1 MPRRRF
7 SQEVGTQRILTRIRA
22 VTESPLK
29 EIGEKLFVVFSE
41 LQGSNDGRDVN
52 DFADLALAFDRIVDL
67 FPATYGERFYFD
79 AAMIQ
84 ASADSLSNQQL
95 TFNPMIVPLHSNK
108 WGHQSLSMPS
118 WSKTDIDM
126 VDFVL
131 FPGQDDVSE
140 VNLLSYPFLLHELGH
155 NILFKYD
162 DPFRSGFKR
171 ALDMI
176 TNKLALGS
184 IADQGA
190 IRLQSQQSIETV
202 RTYWEPTP
210 DHKNWAYEL
219 AIDILALW
227 LTGPAYLAAFIDE
240 TDKPGIDPF
249 LLQDHP
255 PYQLRAQA
263 LVLVANRIGWQKHC
277 DALNQLLSNW
287 WTSQQTRRTP
297 EVNRYVALSN
307 EEILESCIGLALET
321 CKTLQLPQCTEE
333 VVSKLKYTLGQND
346 TPELGLDVIIA
357 AWLVH
362 EERGDDAYQVW
373 QSRTIKELQ
382 QYITQ

>member
-7 SQEVGTQRILTRIRA
+7 SQQVGSQRILTRIRA

-29 EIGEKLFVVFSE
+29 EIGEKLFGVFSE
-41 LQGSNDGRDVN
+41 LQDADNRRDLN
-52 DFADLALAFDRIVDL
+52 NFADLSHTFDRIVDL

-84 ASADSLSNQQL
+84 ASVDSLSNQQL
-95 TFNPMIVPLHSNK
+95 TFNPMIVPRHSNK
-108 WGHQSLSMPS
+108 WGHQSLPMPS
-118 WSKTDIDM
+118 GSKTEIDM
-126 VDFVL
+126 VDFIL
-131 FPGQDDVSE
+131 FPGQDDINE

-162 DPFRSGFKR
+162 DAFRSGFKQTLE
-171 ALDMI
+171 AI
-176 TNKLALGS
+176 TNKLALAS

-190 IRLQSQQSIETV
+190 VRLQSQQSVETV
-202 RTYWEPTP
+202 RRHWEPTA

-227 LTGPAYLAAFIDE
+227 IMGPAYLAAFIDE

-249 LLQDHP
+249 LLQAHP
-255 PYQLRAQA
+255 PYELRAK
-263 LVLVANRIGWQKHC
+263 VLVQVAKSIGWQKHC
-277 DALNQLLSNW
+277 DALNQLLVDW
-287 WTSQQTRRTP
+287 RTSQQTRHSS

-307 EEILESCIGLALET
+307 EQILESCIGFALET
-321 CKTLQLPQCTEE
+321 CKALQLPQCTEE
-333 VVSKLKYTLGQND
+333 VVSKLKRSLGHND
-346 TPELGLDVIIA
+346 IPELGLDLIIA

-373 QSRTIKELQ
+373 QSRTIQGLQ